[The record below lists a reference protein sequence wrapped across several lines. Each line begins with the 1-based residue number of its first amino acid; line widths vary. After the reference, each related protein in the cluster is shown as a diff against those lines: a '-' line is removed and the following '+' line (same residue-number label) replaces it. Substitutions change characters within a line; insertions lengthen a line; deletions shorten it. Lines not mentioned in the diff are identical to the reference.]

1 MNKRERKLQQVHI
14 VFSRSLSY
22 THGNARHEQKT
33 LDDKKNLDLKENAG
47 IASAENFDFLLS

>member
-33 LDDKKNLDLKENAG
+33 LDDKKNWT
-47 IASAENFDFLLS
+47 